1 MTADRAKW
9 EPIAVQ
15 AANSAGIDP
24 SLFLAM
30 IQVESNFNP
39 DAESGAGAIGIAQ
52 IVPRWHPGV
61 DARDP
66 YASLQYAA
74 RLLASH
80 LREFGSERLAL
91 AAYNAGAGAVH
102 SVGNQVPNNGETPN
116 YVEKILG
123 IRGNTST
130 IAQPVAADTLVAAT
144 QDVTPGGDPSPP
156 PVVGQSSA
164 ATALAAFSN
173 PDPQQRR
180 NMALIVAAL
189 FASLAIVVVS
199 D

>member
-1 MTADRAKW
+1 MTADRGRW
-9 EPIAVQ
+9 EPVAVQ
-15 AANSAGIDP
+15 AANSAGVDAA
-24 SLFLAM
+24 LFVAM
-30 IQVESNFNP
+30 ITVESGWNP

-102 SVGNQVPNNGETPN
+102 SVGNQVPNNGETPA
-116 YVEKILG
+116 YVEKILA
-123 IRGNTST
+123 IRGNTSL
-130 IAQPVAADTLVAAT
+130 IAQSVAVESDQARASVASASPAVAAVAALH
-144 QDVTPGGDPSPP
+144 S
-156 PVVGQSSA
+156 
-164 ATALAAFSN
+164 
-173 PDPQQRR
+173 PDPHNRR
-180 NMALIVAAL
+180 NMALMAVALLAAL
-189 FASLAIVVVS
+189 VVVVVA

>member
-1 MTADRAKW
+1 MSADRGKW

-15 AANSAGIDP
+15 AATSAGIDP
-24 SLFLAM
+24 ALFVAL
-30 IQVESNFNP
+30 IDVESGFNP

-61 DARDP
+61 DVRDP

-102 SVGNQVPNNGETPN
+102 SVGNQVPNNGETPA
-116 YVEKILG
+116 YVEKILA
-123 IRGNTST
+123 IRGNTSV
-130 IAQPVAADTLVAAT
+130 IAQPVVANRDEAMTPIAPTSSAVAA
-144 QDVTPGGDPSPP
+144 V
-156 PVVGQSSA
+156 A
-164 ATALAAFSN
+164 ALGN
-173 PDPQQRR
+173 PDPHNRR
-180 NMALIVAAL
+180 NIALMAAAL
-189 FASLAIVVVS
+189 FAALVVIVVA

>member
-1 MTADRAKW
+1 MTADRGKW

-15 AANSAGIDP
+15 AATSAGIDP
-24 SLFLAM
+24 ALFVAM
-30 IQVESNFNP
+30 IDVESDFNP
-39 DAESGAGAIGIAQ
+39 DAASGAGAIGIAQ

-102 SVGNQVPNNGETPN
+102 SVGNRVPDNGETPA
-116 YVEKILG
+116 YVEKVLAL
-123 IRGNTST
+123 RGTTST
-130 IAQPVAADTLVAAT
+130 MPPASEPEGVASAPAPSSSPVTPPQRPSSTVAAT
-144 QDVTPGGDPSPP
+144 FANPEP
-156 PVVGQSSA
+156 
-164 ATALAAFSN
+164 FS
-173 PDPQQRR
+173 RR
-180 NMALIVAAL
+180 NIAMIAAAVAAMVL
-189 FASLAIVVVS
+189 FVVVVE
-199 D
+199 

>member
-1 MTADRAKW
+1 MRDRGKW

-15 AANSAGIDP
+15 AATSAGIDP
-24 SLFLAM
+24 ALFVAM
-30 IQVESNFNP
+30 IDVESGWDP
-39 DAESGAGAIGIAQ
+39 DAQSGAGAIGIAQ

-102 SVGNQVPNNGETPN
+102 SVGNQVPNNGETPA
-116 YVEKILG
+116 YVEKILA
-123 IRGNTST
+123 IRGNTSV
-130 IAQPVAADTLVAAT
+130 IAQPVAAIQQSDAT
-144 QDVTPGGDPSPP
+144 GTQPP
-156 PVVGQSSA
+156 PQVVGQTPV
-164 ATALAAFSN
+164 ATAFAAFSN

-180 NMALIVAAL
+180 NVALIVAAL
-189 FASLAIVVVS
+189 FAAIAIVVV
-199 D
+199 DE

>member
-1 MTADRAKW
+1 MRDRGKW

-15 AANSAGIDP
+15 AATSAGIDP
-24 SLFLAM
+24 ALFVAM
-30 IQVESNFNP
+30 IDVESGFNP
-39 DAESGAGAIGIAQ
+39 AAESGAGAIGIAQ

-102 SVGNQVPNNGETPN
+102 SVGNQVPDNGETPA
-116 YVEKILG
+116 YVERILAL
-123 IRGNTST
+123 RGNTSA
-130 IAQPVAADTLVAAT
+130 IPQPVAMESDQETAPVATASSAVAA
-144 QDVTPGGDPSPP
+144 V
-156 PVVGQSSA
+156 A
-164 ATALAAFSN
+164 ALQN
-173 PDPQQRR
+173 PDPHNRR
-180 NMALIVAAL
+180 NIALMAAAL
-189 FASLAIVVVS
+189 LAVLVVVVVA